1 MPVTMRE
8 LLEAG
13 VHFGHQTRRWNPKM
27 RRFIFGE
34 RGGIYIIDLQKT
46 LESLE
51 EAESFVRNL
60 GERGGTVLFVGTKKQ
75 AQDSVE
81 EEAKRTGM
89 PYVNHRWLGGL
100 LTNWRTISERIEHLH
115 ELRRLRDENQLELLP
130 PKERISMQNELEKL
144 EANLGGVADMRKQPD
159 AIFIVDLRKE
169 QLAVREARR
178 LGMPVIALVDTN
190 CDPDEADFVIPGND
204 DAIRSC
210 SLIVHALGEAIAEGK
225 QRAKPADFAPAP
237 AEETQPGAGAG
248 GSRGARGRSRARAG
262 RRAGAGARARSCPRH
277 AGGGVVSQVQISA
290 SLVKELRDRTG
301 AGMMAAKRALE
312 ETGGDVEAAQRL
324 LREQGM
330 AAAGKKA
337 GRATTEG
344 EVLATVSGNV
354 GAIVAVGCETE
365 PVSKNE
371 EFLSFAEAALEA
383 VEANGPEA
391 LEGLEERRLELIAK
405 IGENVELVGG
415 TRMEAGEG
423 ELLAEYVHPPA
434 NKIGVLVR
442 VKGSDGTAA
451 RRLAMHISFAAPR
464 YRSVEEVPAE
474 ELANERSIYENQADV
489 QSKPEEVRA
498 KIVEGRLRKEFLS
511 GVALSEQAWIHDPS
525 LTAGKALEEAGLEV
539 LEFVRYALAE

>member
-1 MPVTMRE
+1 
-8 LLEAG
+8 
-13 VHFGHQTRRWNPKM
+13 
-27 RRFIFGE
+27 
-34 RGGIYIIDLQKT
+34 
-46 LESLE
+46 
-51 EAESFVRNL
+51 
-60 GERGGTVLFVGTKKQ
+60 
-75 AQDSVE
+75 
-81 EEAKRTGM
+81 
-89 PYVNHRWLGGL
+89 
-100 LTNWRTISERIEHLH
+100 
-115 ELRRLRDENQLELLP
+115 
-130 PKERISMQNELEKL
+130 
-144 EANLGGVADMRKQPD
+144 
-159 AIFIVDLRKE
+159 
-169 QLAVREARR
+169 
-178 LGMPVIALVDTN
+178 
-190 CDPDEADFVIPGND
+190 
-204 DAIRSC
+204 
-210 SLIVHALGEAIAEGK
+210 
-225 QRAKPADFAPAP
+225 
-237 AEETQPGAGAG
+237 
-248 GSRGARGRSRARAG
+248 
-262 RRAGAGARARSCPRH
+262 
-277 AGGGVVSQVQISA
+277 VSQVQISA

-344 EVLATVSGNV
+344 EVLATVSGNT

-383 VEANGPEA
+383 VEADGTDA
-391 LEGLEERRLELIAK
+391 LAGLEERRLELIAK
-405 IGENVELVGG
+405 LGENVELVGG
-415 TRMEAGEG
+415 ARLEAGDG

-464 YRSVEEVPAE
+464 YRSVDEVPAE

-511 GVALSEQAWIHDPS
+511 GVALSEQSWIHDPS

>member
-1 MPVTMRE
+1 M
-8 LLEAG
+8 
-13 VHFGHQTRRWNPKM
+13 
-27 RRFIFGE
+27 
-34 RGGIYIIDLQKT
+34 
-46 LESLE
+46 
-51 EAESFVRNL
+51 
-60 GERGGTVLFVGTKKQ
+60 
-75 AQDSVE
+75 
-81 EEAKRTGM
+81 
-89 PYVNHRWLGGL
+89 
-100 LTNWRTISERIEHLH
+100 
-115 ELRRLRDENQLELLP
+115 
-130 PKERISMQNELEKL
+130 
-144 EANLGGVADMRKQPD
+144 
-159 AIFIVDLRKE
+159 
-169 QLAVREARR
+169 
-178 LGMPVIALVDTN
+178 
-190 CDPDEADFVIPGND
+190 
-204 DAIRSC
+204 
-210 SLIVHALGEAIAEGK
+210 
-225 QRAKPADFAPAP
+225 
-237 AEETQPGAGAG
+237 
-248 GSRGARGRSRARAG
+248 
-262 RRAGAGARARSCPRH
+262 
-277 AGGGVVSQVQISA
+277 SQVQISA

-344 EVLATVSGNV
+344 EVLATVSGDV

-383 VEANGPEA
+383 VEADGPDA

-415 TRMEAGEG
+415 TRLEAGEG

-434 NKIGVLVR
+434 NKIGVLVH
-442 VKGSDGTAA
+442 VKGSDGAAA

-464 YRSVEEVPAE
+464 YRSVDEVPAE

-511 GVALSEQAWIHDPS
+511 GVVLSEQSWIHDPS
-525 LTAGKALEEAGLEV
+525 QTAGKALEEAGLEV